1 MVSALESG
9 SGSPGLSP
17 GRGTALCSWAIPQR
31 CFRAKRL
38 HPLALITRTSFPLP
52 FYVYVFVFVSL

>member
-9 SGSPGLSP
+9 SSSPGLSP
-17 GRGTALCSWAIPQR
+17 GRGTAMFSWAIPQR
-31 CFRAKRL
+31 CFCAKRP
-38 HPLALITRTSFPLP
+38 HPRALITKTSLPLP